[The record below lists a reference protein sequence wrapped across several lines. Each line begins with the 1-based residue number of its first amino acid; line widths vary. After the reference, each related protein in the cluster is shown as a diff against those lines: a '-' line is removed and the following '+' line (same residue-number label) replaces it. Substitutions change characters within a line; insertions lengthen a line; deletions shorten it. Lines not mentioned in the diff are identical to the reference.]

1 MSRLAIRA
9 RLTATFAAA
18 MVLVLAAAGLFVY
31 LRLRADL
38 DESIDTGLRARTE
51 AVAAAVREG
60 DPAPAEAGPG
70 GGEERDEGFAVV
82 LSPAGRFLEGVGGA
96 RGPVLDPS
104 RIERVAA
111 GAVVSDERRIEGIAG
126 TARVLARRASAEP
139 GSPVVAAG
147 QSLED
152 RDETLSGLVG
162 AFAVGGPLAVA
173 VASLIG
179 YGLAAAG
186 LAPVEAMRRRAT
198 EVSLTGGEERL
209 PLPVA
214 DDEIRRL
221 GETLNDMLDR
231 LRRSFERER
240 RFVANASHEL
250 RSPVAVV
257 KTELEGALRAGD
269 YGPQVG
275 EALLAAVEECDHLSQ
290 LAEDLLVVARAADG
304 QLPVRAETL
313 EAASL
318 LADVRERFSE
328 RAAQHGR
335 PISIEAPPDLTVWGD
350 PLRLRQALGNL
361 LDNALRHGDGAIMLA
376 AHPADGGVELEVS
389 DGGPGF
395 ESGIVEQAF
404 ERFSRGDEA
413 RGRSGTGLGLAI
425 VRTVAEAHGGRAEIV
440 HEVSRATVRVS
451 IPSPGA
457 TSPGPESAP
466 SPPPTASRAPSHG
479 GLR

>member
-1 MSRLAIRA
+1 MSRLRIRA

-31 LRLRADL
+31 VQLRADL
-38 DESIDTGLRARTE
+38 DESIDTGLRARTG
-51 AVAAAVREG
+51 AVAAGVREG
-60 DPAPAEAGPG
+60 DPAPAKTAPG
-70 GGEERDEGFAVV
+70 SGEERDEGFAVV
-82 LSPAGRFLEGVGGA
+82 LAPDGRVLDRAGGA
-96 RGPVLDPS
+96 RGRVLEASDL
-104 RIERVAA
+104 ERVTR
-111 GAVVSDERRIEGIAG
+111 GEIVGDERRMDGIEG

-139 GSPVVAAG
+139 ASAVVAAG

-152 RDETLSGLVG
+152 RDETLAGLVA
-162 AFAVGGPLAVA
+162 AFAVGGPVAVA
-173 VASLIG
+173 VASVIG

-240 RFVANASHEL
+240 RFVADASHEL
-250 RSPVAVV
+250 RSPVAVI
-257 KTELEGALRAGD
+257 KTELEGALRTGD
-269 YGPQVG
+269 YGPGVR

-304 QLPVRAETL
+304 ELPVRAETL
-313 EAASL
+313 EASSL
-318 LADVRERFSE
+318 LADVRERFSD

-335 PISIEAPPDLTVWGD
+335 RIRIEAPPDLMVWGD

-361 LDNALRHGDGAIMLA
+361 VDNALRHGDGEIVLA
-376 AHPADGGVELEVS
+376 ARPAEESVELEVS
-389 DGGPGF
+389 DGGRGF
-395 ESGIVEQAF
+395 EWGIAARAF
-404 ERFSRGDEA
+404 ERFSRGDAA
-413 RGRSGTGLGLAI
+413 RGRSGTGIGLAI
-425 VRTVAEAHGGRAEIV
+425 VRTVARAHGGRAEIL
-440 HEVSRATVRVS
+440 HEVSQATVRVS
-451 IPSPGA
+451 IPAADATRRGA
-457 TSPGPESAP
+457 ESSP
-466 SPPPTASRAPSHG
+466 SPPPAASRAPSHG